1 MIVKLLFLVIL
12 LVTPGELTRHILI
25 EAHELGMGNGDYVFF
40 GVELIKQSGSASD
53 FSWYKPGDRRNKV
66 AREMYESLMMLA
78 VRVPVSPEYSSFV
91 HKVTKIS
98 SDEFGGIANHENV
111 KVPLVND
118 YYSLID
124 LVSF

>member
-1 MIVKLLFLVIL
+1 M
-12 LVTPGELTRHILI
+12 LI
-25 EAHELGMGNGDYVFF
+25 EAHELGMGNGDYVFL

-78 VRVPVSPEYSSFV
+78 VRVPTSAEYTSFV

-98 SDEFGGIANHENV
+98 SEEFGGIANHENV
-111 KVPLVND
+111 R
-118 YYSLID
+118 
-124 LVSF
+124 VSFANLSTN